1 MNIAVHRITAAS
13 PDTVWNILTD
23 LDGSPDTLSLI
34 TSVTRTDGGGEVKV
48 GTTWDE
54 TRTMGGKT
62 QTQTMRVIAL
72 DPAARRYEVMVQSM
86 GQEFRTVIKVTAEGD
101 TSRIEMT
108 IASTAT
114 GLAAK
119 VFNKTVGKAIEGPMT
134 KVMGR
139 DLSDICA
146 AAEAA

>member
-1 MNIAVHRITAAS
+1 
-13 PDTVWNILTD
+13 
-23 LDGSPDTLSLI
+23 
-34 TSVTRTDGGGEVKV
+34 
-48 GTTWDE
+48 
-54 TRTMGGKT
+54 
-62 QTQTMRVIAL
+62 MRVTAL
-72 DPAARRYEVMVQSM
+72 DPAARRYEVMLQSM
-86 GQEFRTVIKVTAEGD
+86 GQEFRSVIKVTAEGEG
-101 TSRIEMT
+101 SRIEMT

-134 KVMGR
+134 KVLGR